1 MTIAPQGSANS
12 TLVTGLGGSLIHADS
27 SPDIVICIPAFN
39 EEATIGDVVSRSKTY
54 GAQIVVCDD
63 GSADDTASEASKN
76 GATVT
81 THLRN
86 MGKGAALKTLL
97 QEASKFHPDIIV
109 TLDGDGQ
116 HDPSDIPLLTRPVLD
131 GLADVVVG
139 CRFNGK
145 NQIPFY
151 RRFGNNLLNLIT
163 NWSAGTSIRDTQSG
177 FRAYSSKVIP
187 CISITENGM
196 GVDSE
201 ILIELAKMGFKIEE
215 RDITVTYGGD
225 TSTLNPVS
233 HIIRVIW
240 SIVLAKHSHG
250 KTVSRVGWTLALG
263 TLTTVLVS
271 LGLVRM
277 PFSWLG
283 FGASTLAF
291 TLGTL
296 AIALSPVGRFI
307 RWLRRDKVARLLHR
321 EN

>member
-1 MTIAPQGSANS
+1 VTIASQGPANS
-12 TLVTGLGGSLIHADS
+12 TLVTGLSGSLIHDDS
-27 SPDIVICIPAFN
+27 PPSIVICIPAFN
-39 EEATIGDVVSRSKTY
+39 EETMIGGIVSRSKTY
-54 GAQIVVCDD
+54 GTQVVVCDD

-86 MGKGAALKTLL
+86 LGKGAALKTLL

-151 RRFGNNLLNLIT
+151 RRFGNYLLNLIT

-177 FRAYSSKVIP
+177 FRAYSSRVIP
-187 CISITENGM
+187 AISIGENGM

-201 ILIELAKMGFKIEE
+201 ILIELARMGFKIEE

-233 HIIRVIW
+233 HIIRVVW
-240 SIVLAKHSHG
+240 SIVLPKHSQRRI
-250 KTVSRVGWTLALG
+250 VSRVSWTLALG
-263 TLTTVLVS
+263 SLTTALVL
-271 LGLVRM
+271 LRLVRI

-283 FGASTLAF
+283 FGVSTLAF
-291 TLGTL
+291 TIGIS
-296 AIALSPVGRFI
+296 AIALSPDGKFI
-307 RWLRRDKVARLLHR
+307 RWLRRDKAARFLHR
-321 EN
+321 ES

>member
-1 MTIAPQGSANS
+1 VTIAPQGSANS
-12 TLVTGLGGSLIHADS
+12 TLVTGLSGSLIHADS

-39 EEATIGDVVSRSKTY
+39 EEATIGDIVSRSKTY
-54 GAQIVVCDD
+54 GTQIVVCDD
-63 GSADDTASEASKN
+63 GSTDDTASEASKN

-86 MGKGAALKTLL
+86 IGKGAALKTLL
-97 QEASKFHPDIIV
+97 QMASKFHPDIIV
-109 TLDGDGQ
+109 TLDSDGQ
-116 HDPSDIPLLTRPVLD
+116 HNPSDIPLLTRPVLD

-151 RRFGNNLLNLIT
+151 RRFGNNLLNLFT

-187 CISITENGM
+187 SISITENGM

-215 RDITVTYGGD
+215 RDITVTYGAD
-225 TSTLNPVS
+225 TSTLNPMS
-233 HIIRVIW
+233 HIIRVVW
-240 SIVLAKHSHG
+240 SIVLPKHSLR

-263 TLTTVLVS
+263 TLTTILVS

-296 AIALSPVGRFI
+296 AIALSLDGRFI
-307 RWLRRDKVARLLHR
+307 RWLRRDKGARLLHR